1 VRIIDFLKRPR
12 AFLLGVVLLYSSSVS
27 GQVSVQDTSIF
38 NRYNAERLTHS
49 RNGMIALGSWGI
61 GNMIVGGIGMA
72 TTSMGSEANI
82 FHQVN
87 IYWNVVNV
95 AIAIPGYFGVKK
107 GFRKSFTVS
116 ETFEQQRKQETV
128 YLLNFGLDLGYIG
141 TGVFLREFG
150 NRYTGTPRNVLKGS
164 GSSVIMQG
172 GFLMLYDLTMWIVHR
187 AHWKKNKTE
196 IWERIE
202 LGGTSIRYHF

>member
-1 VRIIDFLKRPR
+1 MLKRPQ
-12 AFLLGVVLLYSSSVS
+12 ALILGAALFFSISVR
-27 GQVSVQDTSIF
+27 GQVSVKDTSIF

-49 RNGMIALGSWGI
+49 KNGMVALGSWGV

-72 TTSMGSEANI
+72 VTPWGSEANI

-95 AIAIPGYFGVKK
+95 AIAIPGYFGTRK
-107 GFRKSFTVS
+107 GFRRSYTVPK
-116 ETFEQQRKQETV
+116 TFEEQRKQEMV

-141 TGVFLREFG
+141 TGIFLREFG
-150 NRYTGTPRNVLKGS
+150 NRYTGTPRDVLKGS
-164 GSSVIMQG
+164 GSSIILQG

-187 AHWKKNKTE
+187 AHWKKNRAE
-196 IWERIE
+196 IWQHIE
-202 LGGTSIRYHF
+202 LGGTSIRYNF